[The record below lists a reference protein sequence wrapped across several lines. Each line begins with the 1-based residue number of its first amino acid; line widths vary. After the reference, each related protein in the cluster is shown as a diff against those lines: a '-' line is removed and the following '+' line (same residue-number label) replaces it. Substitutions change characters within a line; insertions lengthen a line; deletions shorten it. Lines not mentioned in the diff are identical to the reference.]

1 MQPGHTDLTCNNKPV
16 CGHCA
21 GEHIT
26 NNCSSTQ
33 LPPKCALGCKEP
45 HKGTDKDCPV
55 WRTHVVRL
63 AATQR
68 QQYTQQKQA
77 NTQKSQQEQ
86 IIRSYSAA
94 VTTANTETAQ
104 KITTEVTQQ
113 INTQKQQIEQVE
125 TKLEGGLKTLQDR
138 ITTCIQTATQQIID
152 TLTNTF
158 SGLLSQ
164 IQCFAEK
171 LATLTTTITA
181 IPQSPTPILAPEISQ
196 QITVLTKAL
205 SAATS
210 CLDEKPTPSGPPRR
224 CLSKERPSSGLPAP
238 NPQGRKTK
246 L

>member
-1 MQPGHTDLTCNNKPV
+1 M
-16 CGHCA
+16 
-21 GEHIT
+21 
-26 NNCSSTQ
+26 
-33 LPPKCALGCKEP
+33 
-45 HKGTDKDCPV
+45 

-125 TKLEGGLKTLQDR
+125 TKLEGGLKTLQDS
-138 ITTCIQTATQQIID
+138 ITTCIQTATEQIFD
-152 TLTNTF
+152 NLKNTF
-158 SGLLSQ
+158 CWLLRQ
-164 IQCFAEK
+164 VQCFAEN
-171 LATLTTTITA
+171 LAKLTTIITA
-181 IPQSPTPILAPEISQ
+181 IPQSPTRILAPDITQ

-210 CLDEKPTPSGPPRR
+210 CLNEKLTPSDPPRG
-224 CLSKERPSSGLPAP
+224 CLSKERPRLLHGTY
-238 NPQGRKTK
+238 NPLKSHPIQ
-246 L
+246 